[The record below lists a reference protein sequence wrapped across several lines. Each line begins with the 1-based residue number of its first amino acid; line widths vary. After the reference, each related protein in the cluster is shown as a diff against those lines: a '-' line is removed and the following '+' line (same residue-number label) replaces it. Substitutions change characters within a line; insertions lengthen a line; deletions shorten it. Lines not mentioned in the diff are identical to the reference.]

1 MAFTIDL
8 DDEELPQSLESTQ
21 SDERSLESPQRK
33 SETPQRSLLEE
44 AEAVVAMLR
53 PTSSPSQASDHDAM
67 DSIVME
73 IMMIAMIYNDL
84 DSSDADYDSCE

>member
-21 SDERSLESPQRK
+21 SDERSPEPPPRK

-53 PTSSPSQASDHDAM
+53 PTSSPSQASDHDVIDRM
-67 DSIVME
+67 VMK
-73 IMMIAMIYNDL
+73 MVMIAMICDDH
-84 DSSDADYDSCE
+84 DSNNADYDSCE

>member
-21 SDERSLESPQRK
+21 SHQRSPESPPRK

-53 PTSSPSQASDHDAM
+53 PTSSPSQVGDHDAM
-67 DSIVME
+67 DRIVME
-73 IMMIAMIYNDL
+73 MVMIAMICDDY

>member
-21 SDERSLESPQRK
+21 SHERSLESPSRK

-53 PTSSPSQASDHDAM
+53 PTSSPSQASDHDAI
-67 DSIVME
+67 DRIVME
-73 IMMIAMIYNDL
+73 MVMIAMICDDHY
-84 DSSDADYDSCE
+84 SSDADYDSCE

>member
-21 SDERSLESPQRK
+21 SHEGSLKSPSRK

-53 PTSSPSQASDHDAM
+53 PISSPSQASYHD
-67 DSIVME
+67 VMSWTE
-73 IMMIAMIYNDL
+73 Y
-84 DSSDADYDSCE
+84 

>member
-21 SDERSLESPQRK
+21 SHERSLESPPRK

-53 PTSSPSQASDHDAM
+53 PTSSPSQASYYDVM
-67 DSIVME
+67 DRVVIEMV
-73 IMMIAMIYNDL
+73 MIAMICNDL
-84 DSSDADYDSCE
+84 DNSDADYDSCE

>member
-1 MAFTIDL
+1 MAFTIDM

-21 SDERSLESPQRK
+21 SDERSPESPSRK

-53 PTSSPSQASDHDAM
+53 PISSPSQASDRD
-67 DSIVME
+67 DME
-73 IMMIAMIYNDL
+73 
-84 DSSDADYDSCE
+84 

>member
-21 SDERSLESPQRK
+21 SDERSPESPQRK

-53 PTSSPSQASDHDAM
+53 PTSSPSQASDHD
-67 DSIVME
+67 VMSWAE
-73 IMMIAMIYNDL
+73 
-84 DSSDADYDSCE
+84 

>member
-1 MAFTIDL
+1 MAFTIDM

-21 SDERSLESPQRK
+21 SDERSPESPPRK
-33 SETPQRSLLEE
+33 SETPHRSLLEE

-53 PTSSPSQASDHDAM
+53 PTSSPSQASDNDAM
-67 DSIVME
+67 DRIVME
-73 IMMIAMIYNDL
+73 MVMIAMICDDY